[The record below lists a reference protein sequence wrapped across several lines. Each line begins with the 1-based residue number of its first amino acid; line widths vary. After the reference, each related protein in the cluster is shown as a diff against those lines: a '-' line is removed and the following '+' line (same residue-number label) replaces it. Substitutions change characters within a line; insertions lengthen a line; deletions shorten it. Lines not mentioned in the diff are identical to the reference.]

1 MSKLNELSGL
11 GQSVWFDFIQRSH
24 TRGGKLQE
32 LINLGVRGVTSNP
45 TIFEKAITG
54 GSDYDDLIRG
64 MTESGASSEQIY
76 EALSTEDV
84 GDAADLFMPLYK
96 ASDGSDGFVSI
107 EVNPKLAYDVT
118 GTVEEGKRLFSLLD
132 RPNIMI
138 KVPAT
143 PEGATSVRE
152 LISEGVNV
160 NATLMFS
167 EKHYREIVEAYLQGL
182 EVLKSRERDLSG
194 TASVA
199 SFFVS
204 RVDAAVDEKLTEVGR
219 NDLLG
224 KISIANARN
233 VYRIFLELFSGG
245 RWDSLAS
252 SGAAKQRVLWAS
264 TGTKN
269 PEYPD
274 TLYVDELIGDHTVN
288 TLPPSTLDS
297 FLDHGTVRETLP
309 GNMEDS
315 ENLLDELAECGISL
329 EEVTENLQEKGVQS
343 FADSYDNLLE
353 AISEKQ
359 KLVKDGQS

>member
-1 MSKLNELSGL
+1 
-11 GQSVWFDFIQRSH
+11 
-24 TRGGKLQE
+24 
-32 LINLGVRGVTSNP
+32 
-45 TIFEKAITG
+45 
-54 GSDYDDLIRG
+54 
-64 MTESGASSEQIY
+64 
-76 EALSTEDV
+76 
-84 GDAADLFMPLYK
+84 
-96 ASDGSDGFVSI
+96 
-107 EVNPKLAYDVT
+107 
-118 GTVEEGKRLFSLLD
+118 
-132 RPNIMI
+132 
-138 KVPAT
+138 VPAT
-143 PEGATSVRE
+143 NEGVTSVRE

-167 EKHYREIVEAYLQGL
+167 EKHYREIAEAYLQGL
-182 EVLKSRERDLSG
+182 EVLKSRDRDLSG

-219 NDLLG
+219 NNLLG

-233 VYRIFLELFSGG
+233 VYRIVLEIFSGG
-245 RWDSLAS
+245 RWDNLAS

-274 TLYVDELIGDHTVN
+274 TLYVDELIGEHTVN

-309 GNMEDS
+309 GNVEDS
-315 ENLLDELAECGISL
+315 MNLLDELAQCGISL

-359 KLVKDGQS
+359 KLVREDRA